1 MKQDLQSKSSIL
13 KSDPMKIRSLIL
25 FDLEPL
31 IIESNNQVLKLM
43 VEWGLSNRTDISNL
57 FIYYCI
63 KRILNLYKT
72 NKGGFICFYLS
83 EEKYLELTENKFDVN
98 YKKFFKVIM
107 KTIKFPIVISSLPFE
122 TFLVLMMSDCPE
134 YDELID
140 SYNTFSSVIPD
151 LIKTIKKLKFYK
163 LEEDFSK
170 DIKEQIKCLTV
181 FEHVK

>member
-1 MKQDLQSKSSIL
+1 
-13 KSDPMKIRSLIL
+13 
-25 FDLEPL
+25 
-31 IIESNNQVLKLM
+31 
-43 VEWGLSNRTDISNL
+43 
-57 FIYYCI
+57 
-63 KRILNLYKT
+63 
-72 NKGGFICFYLS
+72 
-83 EEKYLELTENKFDVN
+83 
-98 YKKFFKVIM
+98 
-107 KTIKFPIVISSLPFE
+107 
-122 TFLVLMMSDCPE
+122 MMSDCPE